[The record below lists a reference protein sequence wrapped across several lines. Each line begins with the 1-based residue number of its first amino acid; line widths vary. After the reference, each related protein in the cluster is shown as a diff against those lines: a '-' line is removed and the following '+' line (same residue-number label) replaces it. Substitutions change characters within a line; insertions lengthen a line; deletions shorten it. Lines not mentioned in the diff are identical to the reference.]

1 MNWERDRRS
10 WCGHAPSGACQGR
23 PPRRRRL
30 TRACGRSCRRR
41 LPGSRA
47 RERRVAAQL
56 LGQHVEQRFRF
67 VATAYEKRGLS
78 VSMTPSSS
86 AGRASFP
93 TKPSPPR
100 SSTACFTTAPS
111 SAFSGSSW
119 PREAPRGLSYPPQS
133 ARTPRPHQS
142 VLPLQVHSSG
152 RGWPSTHPTVV
163 PPEASPC
170 NPARSYGAPWQS
182 AAHPQKQRCRERRL
196 RPAVQ
201 LLLVEAVAQ
210 RNSGVHRSQSPLEA
224 ILTDVIYGSLG
235 AFDGQAGLI

>member
-1 MNWERDRRS
+1 
-10 WCGHAPSGACQGR
+10 
-23 PPRRRRL
+23 
-30 TRACGRSCRRR
+30 
-41 LPGSRA
+41 
-47 RERRVAAQL
+47 
-56 LGQHVEQRFRF
+56 
-67 VATAYEKRGLS
+67 
-78 VSMTPSSS
+78 MTPSSS

-111 SAFSGSSW
+111 SAFSESSW

-142 VLPLQVHSSG
+142 LLPLQVHSSG

-182 AAHPQKQRCRERRL
+182 AAHHTNAALHGRRRERSGGASLELEERRRL
-196 RPAVQ
+196 SALAIVGHVRNCRAPAWQ
-201 LLLVEAVAQ
+201 LGGLLECP
-210 RNSGVHRSQSPLEA
+210 SLHRVTLMLHSVTIWRGANGGGRRFGCRQACSRTSPP
-224 ILTDVIYGSLG
+224 SLRF
-235 AFDGQAGLI
+235 ASSPPVNNLAGTRRRALGPHPRR